1 MLGNVVSP
9 VFLNQH
15 VSEHLLDSCWSVA
28 RSCLTLQGHELQH
41 VKLPCPLVSPG
52 ICSNSCPLSQWH
64 CLTIYS
70 SVTTFSS
77 CPQSFP
83 ASGSF
88 PMNHLFTSGGQ
99 SIGASALP
107 SVPLMNIQSWFLLG
121 LTSLISLESKR
132 LSRVFSSTTVW
143 KHQFRAQP
151 SLWSNSHMPLSSQM
165 KPGWWL
171 WPLKLRLPW

>member
-52 ICSNSCPLSQWH
+52 ICSNSCPLRQWH

-88 PMNHLFTSGGQ
+88 PLNHLFTSGGQ
-99 SIGASALP
+99 SIGASSSVLP
-107 SVPLMNIQSWFLLG
+107 VNIQSSFPLQLVSRAIDKLNFALCKFPSSVFPHLHWFLTAGEL
-121 LTSLISLESKR
+121 LIS
-132 LSRVFSSTTVW
+132 
-143 KHQFRAQP
+143 
-151 SLWSNSHMPLSSQM
+151 N
-165 KPGWWL
+165 
-171 WPLKLRLPW
+171 